1 MDYMD
6 PAVWK
11 RLLNLI
17 FFLLLLIWIKH
28 DIERIAA
35 FLQIKQIE

>member
-17 FFLLLLIWIKH
+17 FLLLLIWIKH